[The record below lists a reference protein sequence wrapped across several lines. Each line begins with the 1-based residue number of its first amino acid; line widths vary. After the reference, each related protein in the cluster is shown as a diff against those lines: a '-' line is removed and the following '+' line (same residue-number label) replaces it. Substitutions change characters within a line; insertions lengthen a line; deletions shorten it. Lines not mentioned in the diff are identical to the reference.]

1 MGLAISSWEARCAK
15 RDISAV
21 FRDRGIDAAM
31 TSGQIENEDV
41 VFPRERGETCNTFQR
56 SSLVAACGEL

>member
-1 MGLAISSWEARCAK
+1 MGLAVSSWEARCAK

-21 FRDRGIDAAM
+21 FRDGGIDAAM

-41 VFPRERGETCNTFQR
+41 VFLSGRGETGNTFQR